1 MKKLI
6 FIICI
11 TIVTSINSQL
21 VAQGMPSAY
30 LIISVN
36 EMHIDQMGPYFE
48 SIPPILE
55 KYVDNVETL
64 ANAVEEDIVT
74 LEGEWNFPGRIL
86 IEEFSSMEE
95 LKAYWY
101 SDEYQAAILLREGL
115 VEMNFAIAIEG
126 AAMEM
131 L

>member
-11 TIVTSINSQL
+11 TIVTLINSQL

-48 SIPPILE
+48 STPPILG

>member
-6 FIICI
+6 FIVCI
-11 TIVTSINSQL
+11 TIVTSISSQL
-21 VAQGMPSAY
+21 VAQDTPSAY

-48 SIPPILE
+48 STPPILE
-55 KYVDNVETL
+55 KYVDNVEAL

-115 VEMNFAIAIEG
+115 VEMNFAIAIKG
-126 AAMEM
+126 TAMEM

>member
-48 SIPPILE
+48 STPPILG